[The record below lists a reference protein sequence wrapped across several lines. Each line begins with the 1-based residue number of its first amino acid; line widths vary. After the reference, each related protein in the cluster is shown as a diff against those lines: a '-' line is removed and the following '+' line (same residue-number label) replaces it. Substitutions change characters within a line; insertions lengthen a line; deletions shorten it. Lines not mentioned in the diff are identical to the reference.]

1 MAIYLDVSAA
11 VHGRAG
17 LGRYAASLAR
27 ALVDVAANRFALFYN
42 RDRETSLPA
51 GLEHLP
57 SRSVHAGYKPWR
69 MAVWLGHL
77 AKVGFNR
84 LVPDAELFH
93 ATEHLLLPLRSVPT
107 VLTVHDLIFHL
118 FPEHHK
124 PLNYWYLNLALPLY
138 CRRATAIIAVSEAS
152 KRDLVRCW
160 GLDPA
165 RITVVHEAADP
176 RFRPASPAEI
186 ATVRR
191 RYNLPPRFLVTVGVI
206 EPRKNLSRLLDAL
219 AILRRDD
226 DVRLVIVGGKG
237 WLTAEFFGKLESFA
251 HRQAV
256 TLTGYVPDADLP
268 AMYNA
273 ATVCVQPSLYEG
285 FGLPLLEAMA
295 CGVPVVCSR
304 ASSFPEVGGDAARY
318 FDPGNVEEMAEAI
331 RYLWR
336 DEALRAEMHG
346 RGLAQA
352 THFSWARAARETV
365 AVYERVLGRGS
376 EREMPAGEFALSEAG
391 AELLK
396 EDSDGKSLSS
406 QTRCTGRVRGPGR
419 TRKR

>member
-1 MAIYLDVSAA
+1 MVIYLDVSAA

-27 ALVDVAANRFALFYN
+27 ALVNVSVDRFALFYN
-42 RDRETSLPA
+42 RDRGACLPP
-51 GLEHLP
+51 GLEHVP
-57 SRSVHAGYKPWR
+57 ARSVHAGYKPWR
-69 MAVWLGHL
+69 MAVWLGQL
-77 AKVGFNR
+77 ARVGFNR

-93 ATEHLLLPLRSVPT
+93 ATEHLLMPLRGVPT

-160 GLDPA
+160 GLEPA

-176 RFRPASPAEI
+176 RFRPASSEAI
-186 ATVRR
+186 AAARS
-191 RYNLPPRFLVTVGVI
+191 RYGLPPRFLVTVGVI

-219 AILRRDD
+219 AILRRDE

-237 WLTAEFFGKLESFA
+237 WLTAEFFRKLESFA

-256 TLTGYVPDADLP
+256 ILTGYVPDEDLP
-268 AMYNA
+268 AVYSA

-318 FDPGNVEEMAEAI
+318 FDPTEVEGMAEAI
-331 RYLWR
+331 YSVWR
-336 DEALRAEMHG
+336 AEELRAEMRD

-352 THFSWARAARETV
+352 ARFSWARAARETMV
-365 AVYERVLGRGS
+365 VYERVLAGGR
-376 EREMPAGEFALSEAG
+376 
-391 AELLK
+391 
-396 EDSDGKSLSS
+396 
-406 QTRCTGRVRGPGR
+406 
-419 TRKR
+419 